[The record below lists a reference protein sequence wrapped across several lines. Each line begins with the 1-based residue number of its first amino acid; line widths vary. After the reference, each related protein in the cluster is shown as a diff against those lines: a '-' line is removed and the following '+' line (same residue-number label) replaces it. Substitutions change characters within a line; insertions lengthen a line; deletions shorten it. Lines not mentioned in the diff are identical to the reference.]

1 MIRKTTR
8 LIGLFFVALLS
19 CVLARA
25 QEAILPV
32 EHRVFL
38 SDETPIR
45 LETAELNRFYLVPLH
60 ITVLDLPQVKV
71 WRKLDRHFAIVS
83 LTRIQAA
90 ALDTTYDFELWPVN
104 DQWKLSANLLPE
116 QAGDDT
122 LEFTMK
128 TTNAESLGQ
137 KLTQA
142 GWSWRSMRP
151 GLFKVVAPRHYV
163 LSELLPLN
171 EVVYVGLESG
181 KIALDSR
188 VLDMNPNTVN
198 RIHHEFPELDGN
210 GRVLSIREG
219 AYNTQDIDLRAR
231 HLPSPLQGSEPT
243 NHATEMATIAAGAG
257 NSSLNGRGVASGVT
271 LTSSLLEALLPDAD
285 ADYQSLNAWVQ
296 NHSYGTT
303 EPENFYGAGAEAY
316 DQSANNNPQL
326 LHIFSAG
333 NAGEF
338 NAPAGSYAGLEGA
351 ANLTGNFKLSK
362 NSLSIASVDTVGRLI
377 NFVSKGPAHDGR
389 IKPELVAYSV
399 FGSSN
404 SAALTSG
411 LSVLLQQAYQQQFSE
426 LPPSA
431 LLKALLINAAVDV
444 AAAGPDYATGYGNVD
459 AYRSLQNLKA
469 GWFTSDELM
478 AGEEAV
484 FSLTVPQG
492 AVNLKATL
500 VWNDPAAMANANIA
514 LVNDLDLKLRDSQG
528 QEWLPWVLNPDRDRI
543 YETAQRT
550 VDRLNNVEQVT
561 MANPVAGELQL
572 IVNAHDIPV
581 GRQEFYIAWQWDMAD
596 VFDWSFP
603 TGSDNMPYN
612 GETVSNFRWKST
624 LINTLGRLEYSI
636 DHGQSWELIDNNVD
650 LRDGYYR
657 WDAPL
662 IKSAARARMVVGGTA
677 YETDEFT
684 ISRPERVG
692 VGFNCTDSVR
702 LQWPRIP
709 DAMAYEVLTLGER
722 ELEPVASTTDT
733 SYTFTKSDFETRLF
747 SVQPVLSGDVRPLKS
762 ATLDYDFQGVGCYLS
777 SFITELVPE
786 EGVYSTLTLGT
797 VAGVEEVALERQFD
811 SNDFEV
817 IATVNRT
824 SLSPTLRL
832 LDAVPYQ
839 GLNNYRA
846 RVLFQNGQEVV
857 TDVSAA
863 YFLTTRPFLV
873 FPNPLPRGEALN
885 IFSRSFPD
893 DQEVTFSLYDHTGIR
908 AFSLRATSDRFSFNL
923 ERLQPGVYFYQIVTL
938 GITHKGRVILE

>member
-1 MIRKTTR
+1 
-8 LIGLFFVALLS
+8 
-19 CVLARA
+19 
-25 QEAILPV
+25 
-32 EHRVFL
+32 
-38 SDETPIR
+38 
-45 LETAELNRFYLVPLH
+45 
-60 ITVLDLPQVKV
+60 
-71 WRKLDRHFAIVS
+71 
-83 LTRIQAA
+83 
-90 ALDTTYDFELWPVN
+90 
-104 DQWKLSANLLPE
+104 
-116 QAGDDT
+116 
-122 LEFTMK
+122 
-128 TTNAESLGQ
+128 
-137 KLTQA
+137 
-142 GWSWRSMRP
+142 
-151 GLFKVVAPRHYV
+151 
-163 LSELLPLN
+163 
-171 EVVYVGLESG
+171 
-181 KIALDSR
+181 
-188 VLDMNPNTVN
+188 
-198 RIHHEFPELDGN
+198 
-210 GRVLSIREG
+210 
-219 AYNTQDIDLRAR
+219 
-231 HLPSPLQGSEPT
+231 
-243 NHATEMATIAAGAG
+243 
-257 NSSLNGRGVASGVT
+257 
-271 LTSSLLEALLPDAD
+271 
-285 ADYQSLNAWVQ
+285 
-296 NHSYGTT
+296 
-303 EPENFYGAGAEAY
+303 
-316 DQSANNNPQL
+316 
-326 LHIFSAG
+326 
-333 NAGEF
+333 
-338 NAPAGSYAGLEGA
+338 
-351 ANLTGNFKLSK
+351 
-362 NSLSIASVDTVGRLI
+362 
-377 NFVSKGPAHDGR
+377 
-389 IKPELVAYSV
+389 
-399 FGSSN
+399 
-404 SAALTSG
+404 
-411 LSVLLQQAYQQQFSE
+411 
-426 LPPSA
+426 
-431 LLKALLINAAVDV
+431 
-444 AAAGPDYATGYGNVD
+444 
-459 AYRSLQNLKA
+459 
-469 GWFTSDELM
+469 
-478 AGEEAV
+478 
-484 FSLTVPQG
+484 
-492 AVNLKATL
+492 
-500 VWNDPAAMANANIA
+500 
-514 LVNDLDLKLRDSQG
+514 
-528 QEWLPWVLNPDRDRI
+528 
-543 YETAQRT
+543 
-550 VDRLNNVEQVT
+550 
-561 MANPVAGELQL
+561 
-572 IVNAHDIPV
+572 
-581 GRQEFYIAWQWDMAD
+581 
-596 VFDWSFP
+596 
-603 TGSDNMPYN
+603 MPYN

-624 LINTLGRLEYSI
+624 LTNTLGRLEYST
-636 DHGQSWELIDNNVD
+636 DHGQSWEIIDNNVD

-709 DAMAYEVLTLGER
+709 DATAYEVLTLGER

-797 VAGVEEVALERQFD
+797 VAGVEEVRLERQFE